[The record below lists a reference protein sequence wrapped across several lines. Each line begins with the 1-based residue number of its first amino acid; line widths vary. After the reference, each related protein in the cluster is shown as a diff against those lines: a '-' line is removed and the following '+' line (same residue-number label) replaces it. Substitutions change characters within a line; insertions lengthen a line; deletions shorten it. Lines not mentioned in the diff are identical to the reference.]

1 MPFLTAL
8 PLSGHSTCTWKCL
21 LCFICSLDPSVLVL
35 PMEPPQM
42 AASPWT
48 DQPLPFLN
56 LHSVPFLIKYLSN
69 GQDYSFHQHTHGSG
83 RKLQI
88 YKIGS
93 PGRPSTREIALTQ
106 ASLFLSFKILLP
118 KWEMDGQVQSQWKS
132 CLCFPSSL
140 HGRNTHPLHPQY
152 PWSSLSRPAQLKALP
167 RRSGS
172 SSQFS
177 WHLQRGGNGLPW
189 WPSG

>member
-1 MPFLTAL
+1 MYHIF
-8 PLSGHSTCTWKCL
+8 
-21 LCFICSLDPSVLVL
+21 SLDFCVCSSACRINFYLFFRSRYRFQGAFFDHP
-35 PMEPPQM
+35 
-42 AASPWT
+42 
-48 DQPLPFLN
+48 D

-88 YKIGS
+88 YKIGP

-140 HGRNTHPLHPQY
+140 HGRNTHPLHPRY

-167 RRSGS
+167 RMSGS

-177 WHLQRGGNGLPW
+177 
-189 WPSG
+189 